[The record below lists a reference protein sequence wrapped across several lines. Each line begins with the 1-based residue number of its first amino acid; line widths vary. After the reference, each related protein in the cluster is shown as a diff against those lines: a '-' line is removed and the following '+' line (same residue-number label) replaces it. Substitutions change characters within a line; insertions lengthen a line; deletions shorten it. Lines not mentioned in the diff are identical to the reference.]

1 VVPSD
6 GVKAGVRAVARVDAA
21 DGGRD
26 AAGDGEPA
34 HGRPL
39 PDGREVAGD
48 LHGRVGRAGLPVG
61 PLDDVGHEPLLERVY
76 RGRRRALEQVEL
88 LLAAAAR
95 LARRRSVPRDGNG
108 GGLLGRRRQ
117 VGVERRLEALCGME
131 REPDG
136 VGGPG
141 LDPTDRCR
149 CMEIEVGGA
158 RPYIG
163 GG

>member
-1 VVPSD
+1 LDIST
-6 GVKAGVRAVARVDAA
+6 
-21 DGGRD
+21 
-26 AAGDGEPA
+26 
-34 HGRPL
+34 
-39 PDGREVAGD
+39 DGREVAGD

-61 PLDDVGHEPLLERVY
+61 PLEDVGHEPLLERVY

-108 GGLLGRRRQ
+108 GGLLGRHRQ

-141 LDPTDRCR
+141 LDPAGRCR
-149 CMEIEVGGA
+149 CMETEVGGA
-158 RPYIG
+158 RPCIG